1 MLLFIAKG
9 TLLAQNCSINAGL
22 STTICQ
28 SDSMKLF
35 GTSSGLF
42 SPNSTSKWTKISGPD
57 ATIVNPDSLVTT
69 VIGYTPGTYYF
80 NLKNNPNLVASIG
93 IEEGQLKPHEIAF
106 MTHQDMMPERWTVL
120 LAKKA
125 KEDANRYEVNVQAAT
140 DSFTCRKC
148 KSRKCTYT
156 QIQIKSSD
164 EPMTTFVSC
173 LDCGA
178 RWKC

>member
-1 MLLFIAKG
+1 M
-9 TLLAQNCSINAGL
+9 QVSISNPE
-22 STTICQ
+22 Q
-28 SDSMKLF
+28 F
-35 GTSSGLF
+35 RE
-42 SPNSTSKWTKISGPD
+42 NVR
-57 ATIVNPDSLVTT
+57 TIVLMPILQNENNCLNLEKGVFNWALKEASFRKVVKKWDNR
-69 VIGYTPGTYYF
+69 YF
-80 NLKNNPNLVASIG
+80 VELYKSHMRSIYINLKNNPNLVASIG
-93 IEEGQLKPHEIAF
+93 LEDGQLKPHEIAF
-106 MTHQDMMPERWTVL
+106 MTHQDMMPERWTTL
-120 LAKKA
+120 LEKKT

-148 KSRKCTYT
+148 RSKKCTYT

>member
-1 MLLFIAKG
+1 M
-9 TLLAQNCSINAGL
+9 Q
-22 STTICQ
+22 
-28 SDSMKLF
+28 
-35 GTSSGLF
+35 
-42 SPNSTSKWTKISGPD
+42 IS
-57 ATIVNPDSLVTT
+57 NPEQFRENVRTT
-69 VIGYTPGTYYF
+69 VLMPILNNESNCINLEKGVFNWALKEAAFRKVVKKWDNRYF
-80 NLKNNPNLVASIG
+80 VELYKSHLRSIYINLKNNPGLVASIG

-106 MTHQDMMPERWTVL
+106 MTHQDMMPERWTEL

-148 KSRKCTYT
+148 RSKKCTYT

>member
-1 MLLFIAKG
+1 MQIPNPEQFRENVRKTILMPILNNESNCLNLEKG
-9 TLLAQNCSINAGL
+9 VFNWALKEAAFR
-22 STTICQ
+22 
-28 SDSMKLF
+28 KVVK
-35 GTSSGLF
+35 
-42 SPNSTSKWTKISGPD
+42 KWDNQYFVELYKSHLRS
-57 ATIVNPDSLVTT
+57 V
-69 VIGYTPGTYYF
+69 YF

-106 MTHQDMMPERWTVL
+106 MTHQDMMPERWTIL

-148 KSRKCTYT
+148 RSKKCTYT

>member
-1 MLLFIAKG
+1 MQIPNPEQFRENVRKTILMPILNNESNCLNLEKG
-9 TLLAQNCSINAGL
+9 VFNWALKEAAFR
-22 STTICQ
+22 
-28 SDSMKLF
+28 KVVK
-35 GTSSGLF
+35 
-42 SPNSTSKWTKISGPD
+42 KWDNQYFVELYKSHLRS
-57 ATIVNPDSLVTT
+57 V
-69 VIGYTPGTYYF
+69 YF

-106 MTHQDMMPERWTVL
+106 MTHQDMMPERWTIL

>member
-1 MLLFIAKG
+1 MQIPNPEQFRENVRKTILMPILNNESNCLNLEKG
-9 TLLAQNCSINAGL
+9 VFNWALKEAAFR
-22 STTICQ
+22 
-28 SDSMKLF
+28 KVVK
-35 GTSSGLF
+35 
-42 SPNSTSKWTKISGPD
+42 KWDNQYFVELYKSHMRS
-57 ATIVNPDSLVTT
+57 V
-69 VIGYTPGTYYF
+69 YF

>member
-1 MLLFIAKG
+1 M
-9 TLLAQNCSINAGL
+9 QIN
-22 STTICQ
+22 
-28 SDSMKLF
+28 
-35 GTSSGLF
+35 
-42 SPNSTSKWTKISGPD
+42 
-57 ATIVNPDSLVTT
+57 NPDQFRENVRTMVLMPILQNEANCTNLEKGVFNWALKEA
-69 VIGYTPGTYYF
+69 TYRKVVKKWDNRYF
-80 NLKNNPNLVASIG
+80 VELYKSHLRSICINLKNNPNLVASIG

-106 MTHQDMMPERWTVL
+106 MTHQDMMPERWTTL
-120 LAKKA
+120 LEKKA

-148 KSRKCTYT
+148 RSKKCTYT
-156 QIQIKSSD
+156 QAQTKASD

>member
-1 MLLFIAKG
+1 M
-9 TLLAQNCSINAGL
+9 Q
-22 STTICQ
+22 
-28 SDSMKLF
+28 
-35 GTSSGLF
+35 
-42 SPNSTSKWTKISGPD
+42 IS
-57 ATIVNPDSLVTT
+57 NPDQFRENVRTT
-69 VIGYTPGTYYF
+69 VLMPILNNESNCINLEKGVFNWALKEAAFRKVVKKWDNRYF
-80 NLKNNPNLVASIG
+80 VELYKSHLRSIYINLKNNPGLVASIG
-93 IEEGQLKPHEIAF
+93 IDEGQLKPHEIAF
-106 MTHQDMMPERWTVL
+106 MTHQDMMPERWTEL

-148 KSRKCTYT
+148 RSKKCTYT